1 MQRNDGSGPYGSFN
15 QSKGSKNVIHASDL
29 VKIYPSARGP
39 RRVLDG
45 LSFTVARGEKLAV
58 LGRNGA
64 GKSTLVRILAGIE
77 QPSTGQVVRQMSMS
91 WPLGLAG
98 GFSGSM
104 TGYDCGRF
112 VSRLYG
118 REWRPIC
125 DFLEEF
131 SELGRYMAMPIK
143 TYSTGMRARLA
154 FGISLA
160 IDFDCYL
167 IDEIVSVGD
176 KRFQRKSFDE
186 LFGRRKNNAMIIVSH
201 NFEILLGGAGA
212 QGWPRARFLRQAE
225 SIRYLCDVV
234 APHALHNI
242 IDESKRINSSA
253 PAEISL

>member
-1 MQRNDGSGPYGSFN
+1 
-15 QSKGSKNVIHASDL
+15 VICASNL
-29 VKIYPSARGP
+29 VKVYPSAGGA

-45 LSFTVARGEKLAV
+45 VSFSVAKGEKLAI

-77 QPSTGQVVRQMSMS
+77 QPTTGKVVRDMSIS

-112 VSRLYG
+112 VSRIYG
-118 REWRPIC
+118 QEWQHIR

-131 SELGRYMAMPIK
+131 SELGRYLAMPIK

-160 IDFDCYL
+160 VNFDCYL
-167 IDEIVSVGD
+167 IDEIIAVGD
-176 KRFQRKSFDE
+176 RRFQKKSFDE
-186 LFGRRKNNAMIIVSH
+186 LFGKRKNNAMIIVSH
-201 NFEILLGGAGA
+201 NFEVIQEFCSGVLVLKDG
-212 QGWPRARFLRQAE
+212 RARIFQDKRQAFD
-225 SIRYLCDVV
+225 IYATL
-234 APHALHNI
+234 
-242 IDESKRINSSA
+242 
-253 PAEISL
+253 

>member
-1 MQRNDGSGPYGSFN
+1 MIS
-15 QSKGSKNVIHASDL
+15 ASNL
-29 VKIYPSARGP
+29 VKVYPSAGGA

-45 LSFTVARGEKLAV
+45 VSFHVAKGEKLAI

-77 QPSTGQVVRQMSMS
+77 QPTAGNVVRDMSMS

-104 TGYDCGRF
+104 TGYDCARF
-112 VSRLYG
+112 VSRIYG
-118 REWRPIC
+118 QDWRQIR

-131 SELGRYMAMPIK
+131 SELGRYLAMPIK

-167 IDEIVSVGD
+167 VDEIIAVGD
-176 KRFQRKSFDE
+176 RRFQKKSFEE
-186 LFGRRKNNAMIIVSH
+186 LFGKRRGNAMIIVSH
-201 NFEILLGGAGA
+201 NFEVIQEFCSGVLVLKDGRG
-212 QGWPRARFLRQAE
+212 RIFE
-225 SIRYLCDVV
+225 D
-234 APHALHNI
+234 
-242 IDESKRINSSA
+242 KRKAFDIYA
-253 PAEISL
+253 TL